1 MAKIKTEYV
10 CSECG
15 YRSPKWVGRCLS
27 CGSWNSMV
35 EEVIEE
41 KPKESRVKAADVP
54 VDVRYLDEISSAES
68 TRTATGIREFDRVLG
83 GGVVDA
89 GVVLAGGEPGIGKST
104 LFLQAADILS
114 SSGGVLYVSGEESPA
129 QVKMRAVRLGVGGK
143 VMFMAETDIRRI
155 AAAMEQKT
163 PRYAIID
170 SIQTM
175 YDPELSSAPGSVSQV
190 RGCAYVLASVAKRL
204 GIAVFIIGH
213 VTKEGAIAGPRV
225 LEHIVDTVLYFEGE
239 PASNLRILRAVK
251 NRYGSTDEIGVFEMR
266 DTGMQEVKNP
276 TLLEEYEKSLPGVSV
291 MCAAQG
297 SRPMLIEMQA
307 LVSQTQLNIPRRICS
322 GVDISRLYM
331 IAAVLEKKIGLKLYN
346 QDIFINIAGGLKVR
360 EYAVDLSMA
369 VSIVSSLRNMP
380 VSGGTALIGEIGL
393 AGEVRRVSF
402 LSKRLAECESHGF
415 RRVIVPKSSI
425 EKGLKTDLELIGV
438 DTLSDALA
446 KVF

>member
-1 MAKIKTEYV
+1 MARIKTEFV

-41 KPKESRVKAADVP
+41 KPKETRVKSADVP
-54 VDVRYLDEISSAES
+54 VDVKYLDEISSAES

-190 RGCAYVLASVAKRL
+190 RGCAYVLASVAKKL

-239 PASNLRILRAVK
+239 PASNLRILR
-251 NRYGSTDEIGVFEMR
+251 
-266 DTGMQEVKNP
+266 
-276 TLLEEYEKSLPGVSV
+276 
-291 MCAAQG
+291 AAQG

-380 VSGGTALIGEIGL
+380 VTGGTALIGEIGL